1 MIGTFNTKLKKQTMN
16 NKHPNPLGK
25 TIDKCTKYSNPNHC
39 SVPLPYL
46 YRNNTNYIRKIEKG
60 CNTCSMLPEVWRS

>member
-25 TIDKCTKYSNPNHC
+25 TIDKCTIYSNPKYH

-46 YRNNTNYIRKIEKG
+46 YRNNTNYIRKNKEG
-60 CNTCSMLPEVWRS
+60 LQYL